1 MRLLFLTDNYLPH
14 LGGSR
19 VYYHNL
25 FSHLRDVDICVLT
38 RRQEG
43 DLAFDRKQS
52 YHILRCPLE
61 ESPRLERLHLQALP
75 LYKNLLRYA
84 LKVARRFHPDVIAA
98 GELVPTGPV
107 AATLAKLSRR
117 PFLVFTHAEGPATIG
132 RTRWQSK
139 LASWVCGQARRVI
152 AASGNARDGLLQYQR
167 VPWGKIEVM
176 LPGVGEEHFDEQYAA
191 TPCAAERRQLLSVG
205 RLVPRK
211 GHLVLL
217 QALPEIVSQV
227 PNLCLTIVGTGP
239 LEGELRDTCRRLG
252 LGERVRFAGRLEE
265 KDLLRAYSQSDC
277 FALPNSDD
285 PETGDTEGFGIVF
298 GEAAAHGLPAIGGVA
313 GGTEHSIRDGVTGLR
328 VDGRAPQAVAGAV
341 RDVLTDPARA
351 QAYGKAGR
359 AMALAEFRWPSR
371 ASRFCE
377 ILASISEAKQ
387 SGAER

>member
-1 MRLLFLTDNYLPH
+1 MRLLFLTDDYLPH

-25 FSHLRDVDICVLT
+25 FSHLQDVDICVLT

-61 ESPRLERLHLQALP
+61 ESSRLERLHLQALP
-75 LYKNLLRYA
+75 LYQNLLRYA
-84 LKVARRFHPDVIAA
+84 IKVARRFHPDVIAA

-107 AATLAKLSRR
+107 AAALARLMRR
-117 PFLVFTHAEGPATIG
+117 PFLVFTHAEGPPTIG

-152 AASGNARDGLLQYQR
+152 AASDNARDGLLQYQR
-167 VPWGKIEVM
+167 VPWDKIEVI
-176 LPGVGEEHFDEQYAA
+176 LPGVGEEHFGERYLAA
-191 TPCAAERRQLLSVG
+191 PCGSERRQILSVG

-217 QALPEIVSQV
+217 QSLPEIVSQV
-227 PNLCLTIVGTGP
+227 PNLRLTLVGTGP
-239 LEGELRDTCRRLG
+239 LESELRETCRRLS
-252 LGERVRFAGRLEE
+252 LGERVVFAGRLED
-265 KDLLRAYSQSDC
+265 KDLLQAYSQSDC
-277 FALPNSDD
+277 FVLPNSDD

-298 GEAAAHGLPAIGGVA
+298 GEAAAHGLPTIGGAA

-328 VDGRAPQAVAGAV
+328 VDGAAPQAVAGAV
-341 RDVLTDPARA
+341 RDLLLDPARA

-359 AMALAEFRWPSR
+359 EMALRELRWPSR
-371 ASRFCE
+371 ASRVLG
-377 ILASISEAKQ
+377 ILEAISKAK
-387 SGAER
+387 